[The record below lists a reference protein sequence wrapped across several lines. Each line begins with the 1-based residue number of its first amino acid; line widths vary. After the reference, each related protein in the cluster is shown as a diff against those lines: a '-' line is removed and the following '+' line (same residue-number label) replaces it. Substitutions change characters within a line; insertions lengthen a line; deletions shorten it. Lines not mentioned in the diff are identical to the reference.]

1 MTKFDLYVS
10 LKELSEYFNLSE
22 DYIRSQAQYEVL
34 RTLNELEVI
43 SKSHYSRLSKVLY
56 SQTPSLCVYTLE
68 SVQSYLRQVYDK
80 REFMDKFLESSPS
93 SIVQDLFTGVSY
105 FRSDKIVDEYFQ
117 FVTDLQA
124 ELDYSV
130 ERVASEFKLE
140 PVQMYSLIRH
150 LNLRL
155 KNMVGSKTSRKVYI
169 LPKVTYSTICAFLT
183 QYTLVDLT
191 TDLKLRLGNMGIS
204 PMTVKGV
211 GTFVETSVLT
221 YLQNSSKT
229 NEIKEDGVSYIPLAS
244 FMLTYSLKPQDL
256 TDSLKSLFVV
266 NLYGTDEYVKLTF
279 AKELET
285 LKETYPHLDVRLL
298 ILVLGELT
306 TLEEVKTY
314 ISTVE
319 LKAYFAKLL
328 SLKPLGLNKSSY
340 KYLAEGSKSE
350 LMKQMQLPFY
360 SKESLLE
367 VLRIS
372 AKGLPLDTEYKGY
385 LNIYRLITFL
395 NAATVSYPLPIY
407 VSNKE
412 GYLRVATN
420 KESWN
425 SLISI
430 SSNILLA
437 PTVKIDSKLL
447 SAYTRW
453 EENMFE
459 SVKGEVER
467 IIHG

>member
-1 MTKFDLYVS
+1 M
-10 LKELSEYFNLSE
+10 
-22 DYIRSQAQYEVL
+22 
-34 RTLNELEVI
+34 
-43 SKSHYSRLSKVLY
+43 
-56 SQTPSLCVYTLE
+56 
-68 SVQSYLRQVYDK
+68 
-80 REFMDKFLESSPS
+80 
-93 SIVQDLFTGVSY
+93 
-105 FRSDKIVDEYFQ
+105 
-117 FVTDLQA
+117 
-124 ELDYSV
+124 
-130 ERVASEFKLE
+130 
-140 PVQMYSLIRH
+140 
-150 LNLRL
+150 
-155 KNMVGSKTSRKVYI
+155 
-169 LPKVTYSTICAFLT
+169 
-183 QYTLVDLT
+183 
-191 TDLKLRLGNMGIS
+191 
-204 PMTVKGV
+204 
-211 GTFVETSVLT
+211 
-221 YLQNSSKT
+221 
-229 NEIKEDGVSYIPLAS
+229 
-244 FMLTYSLKPQDL
+244 
-256 TDSLKSLFVV
+256 
-266 NLYGTDEYVKLTF
+266 YGTDEYVKLTF